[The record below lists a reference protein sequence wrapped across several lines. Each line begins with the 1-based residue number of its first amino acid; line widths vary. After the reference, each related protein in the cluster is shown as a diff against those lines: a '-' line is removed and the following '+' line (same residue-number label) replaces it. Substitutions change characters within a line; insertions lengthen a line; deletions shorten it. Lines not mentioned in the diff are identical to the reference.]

1 MGIRIKRDALYK
13 RVERQSKKRKQ
24 ASAEPIEEA
33 APIEEAPPIAEI
45 ETYENEH
52 DVSSVSCPS
61 YESDQNEV
69 ASEVMDSSKG
79 GRPKGSTDQ
88 QNRDNIKN
96 YKECLNAITLAYSNE
111 LTECRA
117 QSKTVMRGFLTEVI
131 EQKKVEFSISCNI
144 SEETVRSR
152 IKRQSLTPTHRGT
165 SSPLQDAEMA
175 LVAICIQ
182 MGKIRQPL
190 TCEEAIAI
198 MNDLI
203 SETEMAE
210 SLTNFQKART
220 SSSESYGCVGKKWW
234 RGFKKRH
241 DSLIA
246 SKPRVVQTGR
256 SC

>member
-1 MGIRIKRDALYK
+1 MEKQDCTRLLHGKLHCLELMGIRIKRDALYK

-33 APIEEAPPIAEI
+33 PPIAELEI
-45 ETYENEH
+45 YETEP

-61 YESDQNEV
+61 YENDQNEL
-69 ASEVMDSSKG
+69 ANEVMDSSEG

-88 QNRDNIKN
+88 QKRVNIKN
-96 YKECLNAITLAYSNE
+96 YKECLNAITLAYNNE
-111 LTECRA
+111 LTKCKA
-117 QSKTVMRGFLTEVI
+117 QSKTVKRGFLNEVI
-131 EQKKVEFSISCNI
+131 EQKKRELSISCNI

-165 SSPLQDAEMA
+165 SAPLQDAEMA
-175 LVAICIQ
+175 LVEICVQ
-182 MGKIRQPL
+182 MGKIHQPL

-220 SSSESYGCVGKKWW
+220 
-234 RGFKKRH
+234 
-241 DSLIA
+241 
-246 SKPRVVQTGR
+246 
-256 SC
+256 